1 LLEEL
6 LERCDDSGVPERL
19 SHLADLQRQCM
30 QEDPSQR
37 PDFNQLVE
45 QLEHMMS
52 QRSISAG

>member
-19 SHLADLQRQCM
+19 SHLAVLERQCM

-37 PDFNQLVE
+37 PNFKQLVE
-45 QLEHMMS
+45 QLEHMTS
-52 QRSISAG
+52 LRSVSAG